1 MKRVAL
7 YGGSFDPPHIG
18 HEAVVKALKKLDFI
32 QKVIVM
38 PTFLNPFK
46 ESFTAPASL
55 RLKWLQCIFA
65 DDEKVKISSFE
76 VDKKRK
82 VPAIE
87 SVQMLKKQYEKI
99 FFIIGADN
107 LASLQKW
114 HRYEELHKLVTFIV
128 ATRDKIAIPKDFLT
142 LKVDRDISS
151 SELRKKMDI
160 SKLPKRCAQEIA
172 HYYKYKEHNAKE
184 N

>member
-1 MKRVAL
+1 MNGIAL
-7 YGGSFDPPHIG
+7 YGGSFDPPHLG
-18 HEAVVKALKKLDFI
+18 HEAVVKALEKLDFI
-32 QKVIVM
+32 EKVIIM

-46 ESFTAPASL
+46 ENFTAPAEL

-65 DDEKVKISSFE
+65 DDEKVEISAFE

-87 SVQMLKKQYEKI
+87 SVQALKKKYEKI
-99 FFIIGADN
+99 YFVIGADN
-107 LASLQKW
+107 LADLPKW
-114 HRYEELHKLVTFIV
+114 YRYEELRELVTFIV

-142 LKVDRDISS
+142 LKVDIDISS
-151 SELRKKMDI
+151 SELRKKIDI
-160 SKLPKRCAQEIA
+160 SKLPKRCVEEIA
-172 HYYKYKEHNAKE
+172 HYYKEHNAKQ